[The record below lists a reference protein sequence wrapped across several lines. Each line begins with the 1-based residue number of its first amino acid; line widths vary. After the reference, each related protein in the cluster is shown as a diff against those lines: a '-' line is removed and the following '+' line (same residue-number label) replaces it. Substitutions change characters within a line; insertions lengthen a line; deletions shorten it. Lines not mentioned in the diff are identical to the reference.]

1 MNKKMIY
8 VALAASVVGMSSC
21 NKKLKEFQSDYFS
34 MNPAPLEVV
43 GQNVPAT
50 IVGNIPA
57 KFFKKD
63 AKVEVTPVLVYA
75 DGETAS
81 APYTVQG
88 ENVRANGHVVNYEN
102 GGTVGIPFNVA
113 YTPEM
118 AKSELYLDF
127 SVDQKGKLYALPRV
141 KVGEGVIAT
150 ATLASAE
157 TVDPAVAKDK
167 FQKVINE
174 QYSAD
179 IHFLINQANVR
190 TSETGKNEYIDLSKQ
205 LTEAAADPKR
215 EIVGVTINSYASPE
229 GELDF
234 NTELA
239 EKREKNTT
247 KHVEAQLKKDKI
259 TEFGELTSSFTP
271 EDWDG
276 FRELVQK
283 SDIQDKELIISV
295 LSMYNDPVER
305 EREIRNLSAVFDQLA
320 DQILPQL
327 RYSRVLASINVLG
340 KTDQEI
346 IECYNN
352 DAKQLSVDEI
362 LYLATLT
369 NDNAKKMEVY
379 NKACELYPEDYRC
392 FNNLGLT
399 QFVDEDYDAAKANF
413 DHAARLAPNS
423 KEVEMNQGLISMLN
437 KDWSKAQEQLGAA
450 AGVPEA
456 KEALGVYYLTQG
468 DVNAAVRTLGDVKS
482 NNAALAQILAKDYSA
497 ARNTLAS
504 ISNPDATTYYLTAV
518 LGART
523 NNENMVIT
531 NLRQA
536 VKMDSSMR
544 ARAQAD
550 MEFAKFNV
558 SNI

>member
-1 MNKKMIY
+1 MNKKIVY
-8 VALAASVVGMSSC
+8 VALAASVVGFSSC
-21 NKKLKEFQSDYFS
+21 SKKLKEFQSDYFS

-43 GQNVPAT
+43 GQHVPAT
-50 IVGNIPA
+50 ITGNIPA
-57 KFFKKD
+57 KFFVKN

-75 DGETAS
+75 EGETPSAS
-81 APYTVQG
+81 FTVQG
-88 ENVRANGHVVNYEN
+88 EDVRANGTVVSYDN
-102 GGTVGIPFNVA
+102 GGTVGIPFNVL

-127 SVDQKGKLYALPRV
+127 AVDQNGKMYALPRV
-141 KVGEGVIAT
+141 KVGDGVIAT
-150 ATLASAE
+150 ATLASAA

-190 TSETGKNEYIDLSKQ
+190 ASETDKAEYVDLSKR
-205 LTEAAADPKR
+205 LADAAADPKQ
-215 EIVGVTINSYASPE
+215 EIAGVNINSYASPE
-229 GELDF
+229 GKLDF
-234 NTELA
+234 NTALA

-247 KHVEAQLKKDKI
+247 TYVENQLKKDKI
-259 TEFGELTSSFTP
+259 AEFGELTSSFTP

-276 FRELVQK
+276 FRELVEK
-283 SDIQDKELIISV
+283 SNIQDKELIISV
-295 LSMYNDPVER
+295 LSMYNDPEDR

-327 RYSRVLASINVLG
+327 RYSRVQASINVIG
-340 KTDQEI
+340 KSDEEI
-346 IECYNN
+346 LNLFN
-352 DAKQLSVDEI
+352 TDAKQLSVDEI

-369 NDNAKKMEVY
+369 DDNSKKMEVY
-379 NKACELYPEDYRC
+379 NKACELYPNDYRC

-399 QFVDEDYDAAKANF
+399 QFVDQDFDAAKANF
-413 DHAARLAPNS
+413 DHAARLNPDS

-437 KDWSKAQEQLGAA
+437 KDWRKANEQLGAA

-456 KEALGVYYLTQG
+456 NDALGVFYLSQG
-468 DVNAAVRTLGDVKS
+468 DVTAANRAFGDTKS
-482 NNAALAQILAKDYSA
+482 NNAALAQILAKDYSS

-504 ISNPDATTYYLTAV
+504 ITTPDATTYYLMAV

-523 NNENMVIT
+523 NNESMVMS

-536 VKMDSSMR
+536 IRLDNSLKTR
-544 ARAQAD
+544 ALSD
-550 MEFAKFNV
+550 MEFAKFNL
-558 SNI
+558 SYL